1 MIIILINKKWKLK
14 YFRPGEKNDLEIA
27 SPKTLDRFWMSA
39 DVPGDVH
46 STLIE
51 HKVIDDPFYG
61 HNDQKCQWI
70 EDQDWWYRTTFEY
83 KDELAADERLDLI
96 FAGLDTFADV
106 YLNGLKIGSTNN
118 MFISHTFDVTKEIV
132 DGKNT
137 LAVKFEPVSEH
148 TIHNLEMWGNY
159 GKERPWARKAQMNF
173 GWDWGPRL
181 VTAGIWKEVK
191 LIKAKKAVINS
202 VYAKTLSITDNT
214 AEIEIDLEIDNFTK
228 SEDLKI
234 KASFTGDEKVYELE
248 KTLMKDKANFKLKV
262 ENPKLW
268 WTNDLGEPFLYE
280 LKVELFSEN
289 KKLDSYQKEFGI
301 RTVEVEQK
309 NKKGEDVFTF
319 VLNGVKLFAK
329 GANWIPVH
337 NFFASVEDSRY
348 QSLVSLAR
356 EANMNMLRVWGGGIY
371 EKDVFYEECN
381 KNGILVWQDFMFA
394 CAVYPDYNK
403 NFMENVKNEIESVV
417 KRLRNETCLAIWCG
431 NNENH
436 WIHEK
441 KYSMGEVD
449 YRFYGEKIY
458 DELMPEMLSELDPD
472 RLYWPSSPYGGN
484 DHNDPDV
491 GDQHNWQV
499 WHGLIEPRKF
509 GEEVKEDFS
518 VEGVSF
524 KNFKKDRANFVSEF
538 GMHASANKYT
548 LSDNIP
554 EGKYYWGSDEMDY
567 RNKDV
572 HHEKGIL
579 LMEGYTGRPEN
590 IDQYLNYSMLTQ
602 AVGLQC
608 GIEHYRRRRPKTS
621 GTLFWQLND
630 SWPGT
635 SWSVIDY
642 YLLPKAAYYYAKKFY
657 HPFLLSINHDRESN
671 IEFWLTN
678 DFREMIEAQISFE
691 ILDFE
696 GSQIY
701 EEEFMIKI
709 DGTDSKLIK
718 SYQEKEVLHGKLASE
733 AVIRLRSADNLT
745 PDKLYY
751 LRDNKNLEF
760 PECSLKI
767 EVDKLNNSLKV
778 SSDKHAR
785 LVKLEIPQA
794 GIVFSDNYFDLIAG
808 EEKEIKVKHLKGEK
822 IKIDDLTVS
831 SMNSKIFSCK

>member
-1 MIIILINKKWKLK
+1 MIVILINKGWKLK
-14 YFRPGEKNDLEIA
+14 NFKVGEKNDLEIA

-39 DVPGDVH
+39 EVPGDVH

-51 HKVIDDPFYG
+51 HKIIEDPFYG
-61 HNDQKCQWI
+61 HNDQKCQWV
-70 EDQDWWYRTTFEY
+70 EEQVWWYRTTFNY
-83 KDELAADERLDLI
+83 KDLVEDGERIKLI
-96 FAGLDTFADV
+96 FEGLDTFADV
-106 YLNGLKIGSTNN
+106 YLNGLKIGSTDN
-118 MFISHTFDVTKEIV
+118 MFISHSFDVTNDILK
-132 DGKNT
+132 GKNT
-137 LAVKFEPVSEH
+137 LAVKFDPVSEH
-148 TIHNLEMWGNY
+148 TVHNIEMWGNY

-181 VTAGIWKEVK
+181 LTAGIWKEVK
-191 LIKAKKAVINS
+191 LKKIKKAVIDN
-202 VYAKTLSITDNT
+202 VYAKTLYISDDE
-214 AEIEIDLEIDNFTK
+214 AEINVDIKIDNFSKCKDLEIK
-228 SEDLKI
+228 L
-234 KASFTGDEKVYELE
+234 SFIGDENNYEIEE
-248 KTLMKDKANFKLKV
+248 KLTKDTESFKLKV

-268 WTNDLGEPFLYE
+268 WTNDLGAPYLYE
-280 LKVELFSEN
+280 LKIEIFAEN
-289 KKLDSYQKEFGI
+289 QKLDSYQKDFGI
-301 RTVEVEQK
+301 RIVEIEQK
-309 NKKGEDVFTF
+309 NEEGEDVFTF

-337 NFFASVEDSRY
+337 NLFASVEDSRY
-348 QSLVSLAR
+348 KSLVKLAK

-371 EKDVFYEECN
+371 EKDIFYKECT
-381 KNGILVWQDFMFA
+381 KNGILVWQDFMFS

-403 NFMENVKNEIESVV
+403 NFMKNVENEIKSVV

-441 KYSMGEVD
+441 KYTMGEVD

-458 DELMPEMLSELDPD
+458 NELMPELLSELDPD

-484 DHNDPDV
+484 DHNDPNV

-524 KNFKKDRANFVSEF
+524 KNFKKDKANFVSEF

-548 LSDNIP
+548 LNNNIP
-554 EGKYYWGSDEMDY
+554 DGKYYWGSDEMDY

-579 LMEGYTGRPEN
+579 LMEGYTGKPN
-590 IDQYLNYSMLTQ
+590 TIDQYLNFSMLTQ
-602 AVGLQC
+602 AVGLQY

-642 YLLPKAAYYYAKKFY
+642 YLLPKASYYYAKKFY
-657 HPFLLSINHDRESN
+657 HPLLLSINYDEGKD
-671 IEFWLTN
+671 IELWITN
-678 DFREMIEAQISFE
+678 DLNEMIKDHIVLE
-691 ILDFE
+691 ILDFS
-696 GSQIY
+696 GNIIY
-701 EEEFMIKI
+701 EERFKLEI
-709 DGTDSKLIK
+709 DKLDSKLIK
-718 SYQEKEVLHGKLASE
+718 KFKENKVLKNKAGSE
-733 AVIRLRSADNLT
+733 VVIRISSVTELT

-751 LRDNKNLEF
+751 IRENKNLEF
-760 PECSLKI
+760 PECNLEF
-767 EVDKLNNSLKV
+767 EVDKLNNTIEIN
-778 SSDKHAR
+778 SDKHAR
-785 LVKLEIPQA
+785 FVKLEIPQE
-794 GIVFSDNYFDLIAG
+794 GVVFSDNYFDLIAG
-808 EEKEIKVKHLKGEK
+808 KTKKVKIKNLGEEK
-822 IKIDDLTVS
+822 IKIDKLSVS
-831 SMNSKIFSCK
+831 SINSINEK